1 MRSLCPAGEAA
12 MTSTT
17 DGRRNPGHQATSPAE
32 DATLAAIVRS
42 APDAVIS
49 KTVDGIVTSWNAAA
63 ERLYGYRAEQM
74 IGRPIE
80 STFPADKM
88 QEESDR
94 HARVA
99 AGVSESGF
107 RCSRLHADGHLVDV
121 VMSM

>member
-1 MRSLCPAGEAA
+1 

-17 DGRRNPGHQATSPAE
+17 DSRAKPSHQATSPAE

-74 IGRPIE
+74 IGKPIE
-80 STFPADKM
+80 STFPQEKM
-88 QEESDR
+88 RRKTTATPGSPP
-94 HARVA
+94 A
-99 AGVSESGF
+99 
-107 RCSRLHADGHLVDV
+107 
-121 VMSM
+121 